1 MESRIRVL
9 IVDDHTVVRGGLR
22 LFMMAFPDLQL
33 VGEATEGKEAINLCS
48 VYKPNVVLMDLMMPG
63 MGGVETTR
71 QIRERYPQIQVVALT
86 SFPEENLVHDAIQA
100 GAIGY
105 MLKTATANEL
115 ANAIRAAARGIAT
128 LSPEAETA
136 MAHKKVETSYHQ
148 NLTDREWQ
156 IFRLVITGMNNS
168 DIASELVIGIST
180 VKYHVSNIL
189 SKLGVAN
196 RSEAIAY
203 AIQHHLTD

>member
-33 VGEATEGKEAINLCS
+33 VGEAAAGKEAINLCG
-48 VYKPNVVLMDLMMPG
+48 VYKPDVVLMDLMMPG
-63 MGGVETTR
+63 MSGVETTR

-105 MLKTATANEL
+105 MLKTATAIEL
-115 ANAIRAAARGIAT
+115 ANAIRAAARGIST

-136 MAHKKVETSYHQ
+136 MAHKKMKTSYHQ
-148 NLTDREWQ
+148 NLTEREWQ
-156 IFRLVITGMNNS
+156 IFHLVITGMNNA
-168 DIASELVIGIST
+168 DIASELVISMST

-203 AIQHHLTD
+203 AIQHHLTE